1 VGGAELKNLAA
12 ENAKDGKKI
21 LLGATRGSPL
31 SFMAKMLPFT
41 TFVIALLVSTSM
53 VEAQQK
59 VRLNWGAISG
69 VMGAIWTA
77 QEEGLYKK
85 HGIDLELIHIA
96 STSKAIQSMLA
107 GEIHYTTADA
117 LNSIQA
123 VGAGADLVM
132 FCKGINRFV
141 FSIMAKPELK
151 RLADLKGKKI
161 GITRIGSSTHTA
173 ALFAVNKAGLGP
185 NDYTLLQLAEVPNI
199 LTTLLAGQI
208 DAGAISPPTSSRAK
222 KAGFVELLNLGTDGP
237 EYPSTV
243 MATTKAYMR
252 ANPDTTKRMVRALG
266 EGLYVFKTNKQ
277 IGIRALQKY
286 SRLTDTDVLED
297 TYNQFSAA
305 FDFIPYVSRPG
316 IITLIAS
323 LGEKDPKIRALK
335 YEDVADMRFVTEL
348 EREGFFKKLG
358 TK

>member
-1 VGGAELKNLAA
+1 
-12 ENAKDGKKI
+12 
-21 LLGATRGSPL
+21 
-31 SFMAKMLPFT
+31 
-41 TFVIALLVSTSM
+41 M
-53 VEAQQK
+53 VLTGVASAQTK

-69 VMGAIWTA
+69 VMGGIWTA

-85 HGIDLELIHIA
+85 HGLDIEFIHIA
-96 STSKAIQSMLA
+96 STSKAIQAMLA

-123 VGAGADLVM
+123 VAAGSDLVM

-173 ALFAVNKAGLGP
+173 ALFAVNRAGLNP
-185 NDYTLLQLAEVPNI
+185 NDYALLQLSEVPNI

-222 KAGFVELLNLGTDGP
+222 KAGLVELMNLGTDGP

-252 ANPDTTKRMVRALG
+252 ANPETTKRMVRALG
-266 EGLYVFKTNKQ
+266 EGLFVFKTNKQ

-286 SRLTDTDVLED
+286 SRLTDAEALED

-305 FDFIPYVSRPG
+305 FEFIPYVSRAG
-316 IITLIAS
+316 INSLLVS
-323 LGEKDPKIRALK
+323 LGEKDAKIRALK
-335 YEDVADMRFVTEL
+335 YEDVADMRFVAEL
-348 EREGFFKKLG
+348 EKEGFFRR